1 MTSRAEQPMTVEWIR
16 ARRTDHARQVADLT
30 LGEISMRAVP
40 VVEEVVRRLGL
51 TTAPAESQQRRAA
64 GGEASAP

>member
-1 MTSRAEQPMTVEWIR
+1 MTNRAEQPMTVEWIR
-16 ARRTDHARQVADLT
+16 ARRADHARQVIDLT
-30 LGEISMRAVP
+30 LGEISKRAAP